1 MRIWVKLFPTLH
13 DYTPAETA
21 RGERFSLEMSGA
33 GGEPVRIRDVVAR
46 LGIPADKVG
55 LAIVNGL
62 IVRDFERV
70 VAEGDSLFLSTV
82 VGGG

>member
-1 MRIWVKLFPTLH
+1 MFPTLH
-13 DYTPAETA
+13 DYSPAGTA
-21 RGERFSLEMSGA
+21 RGERFLLEMSGA
-33 GGEPVRIRDVVAR
+33 DGQPVRIRDVVAE

-55 LAIVNGL
+55 LAIVNGS

-70 VAEGDSLFLSTV
+70 MAVGDSLFLSTA